1 MSNSRFAFCII
12 AHNEPEIFRILVA
25 QIDHPDNDIFVLI
38 DKKSDIKQFNSVST
52 IYSRITF
59 CENRINIKWGEL
71 SQIKAEL
78 ELFAYATANGDYQHY
93 HLLSGQDLL
102 LKPVQQINKFMRE
115 NHDKEFIGL
124 REERAGLESVDFRL
138 RYYHFFTHLCQ
149 SKYRIV
155 QLIYFIPVKI
165 QKLIGFR
172 RQKVNNIIMG
182 SNWCSLT
189 QECVKYILYNRDKVL
204 HKFRLC
210 TCSDELYKQYL
221 ILNSTFRKQIF
232 KNIDSFNGT
241 DCLRKIDWVRGQ
253 PYTWTDKDFEEL
265 ISSDAFFARKFSARN
280 RSLLK
285 QIYNYTDSL
294 KEYE

>member
-1 MSNSRFAFCII
+1 MSKSRFAFCII

-78 ELFAYATANGDYQHY
+78 ELFACATANGDYQHY

-102 LKPVQQINKFMRE
+102 IKPVQQINKFMRE
-115 NHDKEFIGL
+115 NRNKEFIGL
-124 REERAGLESVDFRL
+124 SEETTSMESVDFRL
-138 RYYHFFTHLCQ
+138 RYYHFFTHLWQ
-149 SKYRIV
+149 SKYRII
-155 QLIYFIPVKI
+155 QLIYLIPVKI
-165 QKLIGFR
+165 QKLMGFR
-172 RQKVNNIIMG
+172 RQKTDNIIKG

-189 QECVKYILYNRDKVL
+189 QECVKYILYNRVKVL
-204 HKFRLC
+204 HKFRFC
-210 TCSDELYKQYL
+210 ACCDELYKQYL

-232 KNIDSFNGT
+232 ENRDSLNGT
-241 DCLRKIDWVRGQ
+241 DYLRKIDWTRGK
-253 PYTWTDKDFEEL
+253 PYIWTDKNFEEL
-265 ISSDAFFARKFSARN
+265 IDSEAFFARKFSAHN

-294 KEYE
+294 KEI